1 MLPTWMERSFLE
13 RESYVVIKLAINNRN
28 LRKCFLILN
37 ASIVRSIKGCNMTS
51 DKIVVGLAGMPGSGK
66 SLVVATARL
75 EGYGVV
81 VMGDVVR
88 EETEKRGLELN
99 PQNIGKVMLAMRR
112 KGGARVVANKCVPKI
127 ERKRSGK
134 VIVDGIRSLSEV
146 DAFKRHFANFSLIAV
161 HASAEARF
169 NRLYRRRRSDDPDGW
184 DLFHERDT
192 RELGVGLG
200 NAIAMA
206 EYIIVN
212 EGDRNAAKAR
222 AKKVLWRIERKWKR

>member
-1 MLPTWMERSFLE
+1 
-13 RESYVVIKLAINNRN
+13 
-28 LRKCFLILN
+28 
-37 ASIVRSIKGCNMTS
+37 MTA

-66 SLVVATARL
+66 SLVVTAARL

-99 PQNIGKVMLAMRR
+99 PKNIGKVMLELR
-112 KGGARVVANKCVPKI
+112 KNGGASVVADKCIPKI

-146 DAFKRHFANFSLIAV
+146 EAFRKHFPRFSLIAV

-184 DLFHERDT
+184 EVFNERDM

-206 EYIIVN
+206 EHVIVN
-212 EGDRNAAKAR
+212 EGNRDAAKAR
-222 AKKVLWRIERKWKR
+222 AKKVLWRIERQWKR

>member
-1 MLPTWMERSFLE
+1 MASEKTRQQ
-13 RESYVVIKLAINNRN
+13 
-28 LRKCFLILN
+28 CFLILN
-37 ASIVRSIKGCNMTS
+37 AAIVRINKGCNMKA
-51 DKIVVGLAGMPGSGK
+51 DKLVVGLAGMPGSGK
-66 SLVVATARL
+66 SLVVAAARL
-75 EGYGVV
+75 AGYGVV

-99 PQNIGKVMLAMRR
+99 PKNIGAVMLELR
-112 KGGARVVANKCVPKI
+112 KNGGASVVADKCIPKI

-146 DAFKRHFANFSLIAV
+146 DAFKKHFPNFSLIAV

-184 DLFHERDT
+184 ELFHERDM
-192 RELGVGLG
+192 RELGVGVG

-212 EGDRNAAKAR
+212 ETNRGAAKAR
-222 AKKVLWRIERKWKR
+222 AEKVLWRIERKWMR

>member
-1 MLPTWMERSFLE
+1 MTAD
-13 RESYVVIKLAINNRN
+13 KL
-28 LRKCFLILN
+28 
-37 ASIVRSIKGCNMTS
+37 
-51 DKIVVGLAGMPGSGK
+51 VVGLAGMPGSGK
-66 SLVVATARL
+66 SLVVAAARL

-99 PQNIGKVMLAMRR
+99 PKNIGAVMLELR
-112 KGGARVVANKCVPKI
+112 KNGGASVVADKCIPKI
-127 ERKRSGK
+127 ERKRSQK

-146 DAFKRHFANFSLIAV
+146 DAFRRRFANFSLIAV

-184 DLFHERDT
+184 ELFHERDM

-206 EYIIVN
+206 EYLIVN
-212 EGDRNAAKAR
+212 EGNRNAAKAR
-222 AKKVLWRIERKWKR
+222 AKRVLWRIERKWKR

>member
-1 MLPTWMERSFLE
+1 MNT
-13 RESYVVIKLAINNRN
+13 
-28 LRKCFLILN
+28 LRKVFYDPYPQYQKSKCFLILN
-37 ASIVRSIKGCNMTS
+37 AANVRLKKGCNMKA
-51 DKIVVGLAGMPGSGK
+51 DKLVVGLAGMPGSGK
-66 SLVVATARL
+66 SLVVAAARL
-75 EGYGVV
+75 ENYAVV

-99 PQNIGKVMLAMRR
+99 PKNIGEVMLELRK
-112 KGGARVVANKCVPKI
+112 KGGTSVVADECIPRI

-146 DAFKRHFANFSLIAV
+146 NAFRRHFRNFSLIAV
-161 HASAEARF
+161 HSSSEARF
-169 NRLYRRRRSDDPDGW
+169 NRLYCRHRSDDPDGW
-184 DLFHERDT
+184 ELFHERDM

-206 EYIIVN
+206 EYIVVN
-212 EGDRNAAKAR
+212 ESNRNAAKTR

>member
-1 MLPTWMERSFLE
+1 MTAD
-13 RESYVVIKLAINNRN
+13 KL
-28 LRKCFLILN
+28 
-37 ASIVRSIKGCNMTS
+37 
-51 DKIVVGLAGMPGSGK
+51 VVGLAGMPGSGK

-88 EETEKRGLELN
+88 EETKKRGLELS
-99 PQNIGKVMLAMRR
+99 PKNIGAVMLKLR
-112 KGGARVVANKCVPKI
+112 KNGGASVVADKCIPKI

-146 DAFKRHFANFSLIAV
+146 EAFKKHFPNFSLIAV
-161 HASAEARF
+161 HASSEARF

-184 DLFHERDT
+184 ELFHERDM
-192 RELGVGLG
+192 RELGVGVG

-206 EYIIVN
+206 EYVIVN
-212 EGDRNAAKAR
+212 ETNRDAVKAR
-222 AKKVLWRIERKWKR
+222 AKKALRRIERKWI

>member
-1 MLPTWMERSFLE
+1 
-13 RESYVVIKLAINNRN
+13 
-28 LRKCFLILN
+28 
-37 ASIVRSIKGCNMTS
+37 MTA

-66 SLVVATARL
+66 SLVVTAARL

-99 PQNIGKVMLAMRR
+99 PKNIGKVMLELR
-112 KGGARVVANKCVPKI
+112 KNGGASVVADKCVPKI

-146 DAFKRHFANFSLIAV
+146 DAFRKHFPRFSLIAV

-184 DLFHERDT
+184 EVFNERDM

-206 EYIIVN
+206 EHVIVN
-212 EGDRNAAKAR
+212 EGNRDAAKAR
-222 AKKVLWRIERKWKR
+222 AKKVLWRIERQWKR

>member
-1 MLPTWMERSFLE
+1 MNT
-13 RESYVVIKLAINNRN
+13 
-28 LRKCFLILN
+28 
-37 ASIVRSIKGCNMTS
+37 

-66 SLVVATARL
+66 SLVVAVARL
-75 EGYGVV
+75 DGYAVV

-88 EETEKRGLELN
+88 EETEKRGLKLN
-99 PQNIGKVMLAMRR
+99 PQNIGKVMLELRR
-112 KGGARVVANKCVPKI
+112 NGGASVVADKCIPKI

-146 DAFKRHFANFSLIAV
+146 EAFRKHFPRFSLIAV

-184 DLFHERDT
+184 EVFNERDM

-206 EYIIVN
+206 EHVIVN
-212 EGDRNAAKAR
+212 EGNRDAAKAR
-222 AKKVLWRIERKWKR
+222 AKKVLWRIERQWKR